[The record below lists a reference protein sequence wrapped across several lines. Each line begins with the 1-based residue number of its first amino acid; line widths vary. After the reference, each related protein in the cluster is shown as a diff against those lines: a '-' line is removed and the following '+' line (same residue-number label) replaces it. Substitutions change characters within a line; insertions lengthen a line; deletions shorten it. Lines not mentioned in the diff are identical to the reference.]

1 MAFLSG
7 PSIMLSANQRCWYA
21 NYCICRI
28 GIWKA
33 LTADCRA
40 PLMHQFLNSHLKV
53 NLLLKSVL
61 SSIYVAYIV
70 WSSPT
75 FPELTTCITL
85 VAVLARYRLCV
96 RSWWLTQK
104 GEESCHAKRERRWN
118 NSQFQTY
125 DQVSHSGVRLVR
137 PGSISRCFPTHG
149 SQVLPIASGLSGEK
163 FFFSGYRGIDAP
175 PH

>member
-75 FPELTTCITL
+75 FPELTTSITL

-137 PGSISRCFPTHG
+137 PGSISRSYKWLLSHARF
-149 SQVLPIASGLSGEK
+149 SSLPHCEWTQWRKIL
-163 FFFSGYRGIDAP
+163 FFWV
-175 PH
+175 